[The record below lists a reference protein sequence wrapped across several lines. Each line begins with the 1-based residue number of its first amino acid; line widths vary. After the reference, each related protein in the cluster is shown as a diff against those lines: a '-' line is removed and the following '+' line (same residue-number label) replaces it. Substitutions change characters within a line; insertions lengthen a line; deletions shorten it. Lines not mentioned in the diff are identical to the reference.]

1 MTQAKTQIVFQL
13 GDKNVLMRQER
24 GAILSTGGTHFH
36 LCREANIVMLILN
49 NVFNFQSGNHQSYSY
64 NFCFLVILANG
75 SLGHCIALD
84 SVQRLFSPGLTFQR
98 FEA

>member
-1 MTQAKTQIVFQL
+1 
-13 GDKNVLMRQER
+13 MRKGK
-24 GAILSTGGTHFH
+24 GAILLTEERYFYHAEK
-36 LCREANIVMLILN
+36 LANIVILILN
-49 NVFNFQSGNHQSYSY
+49 NVFNFQSGNHQSCSY
-64 NFCFLVILANG
+64 NFCFLVVLANG